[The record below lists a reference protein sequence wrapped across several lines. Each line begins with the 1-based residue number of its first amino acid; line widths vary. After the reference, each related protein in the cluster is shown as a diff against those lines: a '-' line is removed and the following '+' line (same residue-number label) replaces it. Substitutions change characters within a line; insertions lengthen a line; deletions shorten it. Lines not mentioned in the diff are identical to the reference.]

1 MTLTRQAGESF
12 SIMLSLPNH
21 LKISEMIQMPEP
33 GQTIVFSRTLEK
45 PFGTLAISS
54 SPSGAKIII
63 DEKYRGTTPDT
74 IGALRLDRQQLVR
87 VELPGYQDMEQVV
100 RWSSTT
106 RSDSQELIFELTRI
120 KPRRVVRRKRRSP
133 PKKRPVTRRSE
144 TPKPRPSVERA
155 PAPIRREKGDL
166 VVQTRPW
173 ATVYLNGRVLA
184 RETPVSQR
192 VEEGNYRLK
201 VCFEGDNSRCLQ
213 RRIRIDAGRLT
224 KERFKE

>member
-1 MTLTRQAGESF
+1 M
-12 SIMLSLPNH
+12 
-21 LKISEMIQMPEP
+21 
-33 GQTIVFSRTLEK
+33 FSRTLEK

-120 KPRRVVRRKRRSP
+120 KPKRVVREASFSAKEKP
-133 PKKRPVTRRSE
+133 NQAKT

-166 VVQTRPW
+166 VVQTRR
-173 ATVYLNGRVLA
+173 GRPFISMVGFLLVK
-184 RETPVSQR
+184 RLCLSEWKR
-192 VEEGNYRLK
+192 VIIGQ

-213 RRIRIDAGRLT
+213 RQFESTRVA
-224 KERFKE
+224 